1 MTVFHG
7 IVVPILF
14 LAVVSVPFIL
24 LDERDKTP

>member
-24 LDERDKTP
+24 LDERDKF